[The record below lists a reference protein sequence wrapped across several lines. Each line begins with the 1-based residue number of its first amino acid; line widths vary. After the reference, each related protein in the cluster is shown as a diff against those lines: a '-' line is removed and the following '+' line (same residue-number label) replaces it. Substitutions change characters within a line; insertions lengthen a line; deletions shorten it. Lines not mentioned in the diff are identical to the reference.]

1 MAFHEY
7 LVGEVAEEYSE
18 GLLSRR
24 EALRR
29 LVMLGLA
36 VPSATALLAAC
47 GGSGDE
53 SSAQSSASGESASG
67 ESASGD
73 ASASPSTTPTATA
86 QTTPVP
92 GGGDPI
98 TFKGKDGDLKG
109 AFKKADGDVKG
120 AVLVMHE
127 NKGLTS
133 HFYDLV
139 GRFAK
144 AGYTALCVDLVSRA
158 GGADKFTDPAEATDA
173 LDALTDQELL
183 DDLKAGLDELETRA
197 EDAKIGAIGFC
208 FGGGTT
214 WRLLADGD
222 SRIAAACPFYG
233 TPESTDF
240 SRTKA
245 AVLAVYA
252 GDDKR
257 VNDTREA
264 AEKGLKDAG
273 LTYEVKTFDGA
284 QHAFFN
290 DTGPRYDEKAAE
302 EAWTLV
308 LDWFEEHL
316 S

>member
-1 MAFHEY
+1 MAFHDY
-7 LVGEVAEEYSE
+7 LVGEVAEEYGE

-36 VPSATALLAAC
+36 VPSATAILAAC
-47 GGSGDE
+47 GGSDDD
-53 SSAQSSASGESASG
+53 SSAE
-67 ESASGD
+67 
-73 ASASPSTTPTATA
+73 ASASPASPAATA

-98 TFKGKDGDLKG
+98 TFKGK
-109 AFKKADGDVKG
+109 DGDVKG

-144 AGYTALCVDLVSRA
+144 EGYTALCVDLVSRA
-158 GGADKFTDPAEATDA
+158 GGADKFSDPAAATA
-173 LDALTDQELL
+173 ELNKLTDDQIL
-183 DDLKAGLDELETRA
+183 DDLKAGLDELEKRA
-197 EDAKIGAIGFC
+197 KDARIGAIGFC

-214 WRLLADGD
+214 WKLLADGE
-222 SRIAAACPFYG
+222 SRIDAACPFYG
-233 TPESTDF
+233 RPGEGDDAYDF
-240 SRTKA
+240 GKTKA

-252 GDDKR
+252 GDDER
-257 VNDTREA
+257 VNATREA

-290 DTGPRYDEKAAE
+290 DTGPRYDAQAAE
-302 EAWTLV
+302 EAWNLV
-308 LDWFEEHL
+308 LDWFADHL

>member
-1 MAFHEY
+1 MAFHDY

-36 VPSATALLAAC
+36 VPSATAILAAC
-47 GGSGDE
+47 GGSDDD
-53 SSAQSSASGESASG
+53 SSAEASASGGSAS
-67 ESASGD
+67 EEASATPS
-73 ASASPSTTPTATA
+73 ASASPTATA

-109 AFKKADGDVKG
+109 AFKAAAGDAKG

-158 GGADKFTDPAEATDA
+158 GGADRFSDPAAATA
-173 LDALTDQELL
+173 ELNKLTDEQIL
-183 DDLKAGLDELETRA
+183 DDLKAGLDELEKR
-197 EDAKIGAIGFC
+197 EKDAKIGAIGFC

-214 WRLLADGD
+214 WKLLADG
-222 SRIAAACPFYG
+222 
-233 TPESTDF
+233 E
-240 SRTKA
+240 
-245 AVLAVYA
+245 
-252 GDDKR
+252 
-257 VNDTREA
+257 
-264 AEKGLKDAG
+264 

-290 DTGPRYDEKAAE
+290 DTGPRYDEEAAE
-302 EAWTLV
+302 EAWDLV
-308 LDWFEEHL
+308 LDWFAEHL